1 MSPNPLHIPSQGR
14 WATSR
19 STEKPLISKRA
30 IIRLFQALFCL
41 ITFSETPVA
50 LSGPVPFEDG
60 EKLLFEV
67 SWGIIPSGKA
77 VLRVEAVSLKDGRA
91 GYHFSAEAS
100 TYPLIDLIYKVR
112 DRVDSFTDK
121 DLKESFLYRVE
132 KAGRRKKLSEV
143 TFDLANLK
151 AQYREGHKAREPID
165 IRPGSLDPLSIFY
178 AFRLQRLSEGIE
190 LSSPVTD
197 GKRCVTGNVK
207 VLRKEKISVPAGS
220 FETYLVEPDLKHV
233 RGIFE
238 KSPGAR
244 LFVWVT
250 ADGRAIPVRIKSK
263 VIVGSFVAELVSIEK
278 EASGVSLGSPK

>member
-1 MSPNPLHIPSQGR
+1 M
-14 WATSR
+14 
-19 STEKPLISKRA
+19 
-30 IIRLFQALFCL
+30 IRLFQAAFFL
-41 ITFSETPVA
+41 IMFSGTPYAFAGV
-50 LSGPVPFEDG
+50 VPFEAG
-60 EKLLFEV
+60 ERLRFEV
-67 SWGIIPSGKA
+67 SWGIIPAGTA
-77 VLRVEAVSLKDGRA
+77 VLQVAEASFKDGGC

-100 TYPLIDLIYKVR
+100 TYPFIDLIYMVR
-112 DRVDSFTDK
+112 DRVDSFTDR
-121 DLKESFLYRVE
+121 DLKRSFLYRVE
-132 KAGRRKKLSEV
+132 NAGRRKKLSEI
-143 TFDLANLK
+143 TFDWTSLK
-151 AQYREGHKAREPID
+151 AQYREGEKAREPIA
-165 IRPGSLDPLSIFY
+165 ILPGSLDPLSIFY
-178 AFRLQRLSEGIE
+178 AFRLQELSEGIE

-250 ADGRAIPVRIKSK
+250 ADGRSIPVRIKSK

-278 EASGVSLGSPK
+278 ETGRGSLDHSK

>member
-1 MSPNPLHIPSQGR
+1 M
-14 WATSR
+14 
-19 STEKPLISKRA
+19 
-30 IIRLFQALFCL
+30 IRLFQVVFCL
-41 ITFSETPVA
+41 IVSAGTSAAV
-50 LSGPVPFEDG
+50 SGLVPFEAG
-60 EKLLFEV
+60 EKLFFEV
-67 SWGIIPSGKA
+67 SWGIIPAGKA
-77 VLRVEAVSLKDGRA
+77 VLQVAEVSFKDGSS

-121 DLKESFLYRVE
+121 GLKGSLLYRVE

-143 TFDLANLK
+143 TFDWTNLK
-151 AQYREGHKAREPID
+151 AQYREGPKAREPID

-178 AFRLQRLSEGIE
+178 AFRLQRLSEGIK

-207 VLRKEKISVPAGS
+207 VLRKEMISVPAGS

-250 ADGRAIPVRIKSK
+250 ADGHAIPVRIKSK

-278 EASGVSLGSPK
+278 EINGVSLGRPK